1 MASDFLGTLV
11 STSVLVIVPEIA
23 QRSKNKTIVL
33 TINLA
38 KFFRPKTDL
47 KIVLFSGNFDSP
59 VLRASITGIGGGGIQ

>member
-11 STSVLVIVPEIA
+11 STSVLVILPEIA
-23 QRSKNKTIVL
+23 QSSKNKTIVF

-38 KFFRPKTDL
+38 KFFTDL

-59 VLRASITGIGGGGIQ
+59 VLGASITGIGGGGIQ

>member
-11 STSVLVIVPEIA
+11 STSVLPEIA
-23 QRSKNKTIVL
+23 QRSKNKTIVF

-38 KFFRPKTDL
+38 KFFRPDL

-59 VLRASITGIGGGGIQ
+59 VLGASITGIGGGGIQ